1 MKKHTLKRYL
11 ASLLAVLMLISVTG
25 ISPAVFADSTPQ
37 LKTDSGTIKVIIK
50 SGMTDA
56 QVKDNLAKAL
66 LTNYVELSE
75 EQLTSI
81 TWEYECA
88 GYNEYDL
95 AKVNPNTAW
104 GSISG
109 FTSQTGGK
117 YVKLTYDHP
126 ALISQNDQ
134 STFKVAING
143 NRNTYCTI
151 MKVAKFDSNISVKSD
166 VVDIALSYD
175 DNGNVDEASLK
186 QNIFDNYV
194 TGTTPE
200 GLTYSDLSYSGN
212 FSEGT
217 QTVTISYAGNDDYYS
232 CSKPVT
238 VNFTD
243 SRAVA
248 FELKDKPDTLSIGYV
263 GSTMDVKTT
272 ENNVR
277 KQLVNVV
284 AEDVSLDQVKVE
296 FRNTANIIKE
306 DYQDLNRLAI
316 LTYTVTETDIRLSYA
331 GDTTH
336 KPFNKVVKD
345 IKFADNRIDS
355 SIAIKA
361 DASITYNMKADVM
374 KQDIFDNVIDWESS
388 KLPAKDTLTV
398 NDFKFE
404 CKTAFGWKDI
414 AGDEYPNLDAGDGQ
428 TVKISFVGNSE
439 YKPSDKEATIN
450 IAKADVAVSM
460 NKFTTAYAG
469 VEEDLSIENLGITL
483 DPNDPR
489 IDIYRIFAGI
499 NTNLKS
505 SVNLVLTDE
514 QWDVIVKISEVQAWL
529 YDRVPDLF
537 PSFNVTIKDK
547 LEEGMTI
554 GEFKALI
561 AKIIDAIEEAE
572 DIPGVGSGIKALL
585 ESLNIDLDSIKTMA
599 TIFDKLTEFSDDTT
613 IALGVPQHAGLYR
626 AYAVAVHK
634 NYNTSYASGTV
645 LILMNWKNMKI
656 VPNEELKKQTI
667 TTAEAEE
674 YAKGNKAAATLKCG
688 DTAVNDQSSLHYRYT
703 GLNTIYSSH
712 DFPTKAGKY
721 IVTVSVRGGDY
732 YALPTTFTFT
742 VK

>member
-248 FELKDKPDTLSIGYV
+248 FTANAKPDSFNIGFV
-263 GSTMDVKTT
+263 GNDV
-272 ENNVR
+272 NVEATKQAVL
-277 KQLVNVV
+277 KQLVNKVG
-284 AEDVSLDQVKVE
+284 DVELDQIKVE
-296 FRNTANIIKE
+296 YNPTIGSYKDFSELSVSDIRWYTNTAK
-306 DYQDLNRLAI
+306 
-316 LTYTVTETDIRLSYA
+316 TDIRLTYA
-331 GDTTH
+331 GDATH
-336 KPFNKVVKD
+336 KPFSAEFKD
-345 IKFADNRIDS
+345 LKFADNRIDS

-404 CKTAFGWKDI
+404 CKTAFGWTDI

-626 AYAVAVHK
+626 AYSVAVHK

-656 VPNEELKKQTI
+656 VPNEELKKKTI

-674 YAKGNKAAATLKCG
+674 YANGSKAAATLKCG

>member
-66 LTNYVELSE
+66 LTNYEELSE

-81 TWEYECA
+81 TWEYECV
-88 GYNEYDL
+88 GYNKIDVG
-95 AKVNPNTAW
+95 KVNPNTAW

-109 FTSQTGGK
+109 FTSQTG
-117 YVKLTYDHP
+117 KLAKITYDHP
-126 ALISQNDQ
+126 ALINQNDQ

-248 FELKDKPDTLSIGYV
+248 FTANAKPDSFNIGFV
-263 GSTMDVKTT
+263 GNDV
-272 ENNVR
+272 NVEATKQAVL
-277 KQLVNVV
+277 KQLVNKVG
-284 AEDVSLDQVKVE
+284 DVELDQIKVE
-296 FRNTANIIKE
+296 YNPTIGSYKDFSELSVSDIWWYTNTAK
-306 DYQDLNRLAI
+306 
-316 LTYTVTETDIRLSYA
+316 TDIRLTYA
-331 GDTTH
+331 GDATH
-336 KPFNKVVKD
+336 KPFSAEFKD
-345 IKFADNRIDS
+345 LKFADNRVAS

-374 KQDIFDNVIDWESS
+374 KQDIFDNVIDWENS

-404 CKTAFGWKDI
+404 CKAALGWTDI

-483 DPNDPR
+483 DPNDTR

-529 YDRVPDLF
+529 YDKAPKLF

-547 LEEGMTI
+547 LEKGMTI

-561 AKIIDAIEEAE
+561 AEIIDAIDEAE
-572 DIPGVGSGIKALL
+572 DMPVVGSGIKALL

-656 VPNEELKKQTI
+656 VPNEELKKHTI
-667 TTAEAEE
+667 TIAEAEE

-712 DFPTKAGKY
+712 EFPTKAGKY

-732 YALPTTFTFT
+732 YALPTTFIFT
-742 VK
+742 ITAD

>member
-66 LTNYVELSE
+66 LTNYEELSE

-109 FTSQTGGK
+109 FTSQTGK

-361 DASITYNMKADVM
+361 DASITYNMDAKSM
-374 KQDIFDNVIDWESS
+374 KEQIFNNVIDWENS

-404 CKTAFGWKDI
+404 CKAALGWTDI

-469 VEEDLSIENLGITL
+469 VEENLSIENLGITL
-483 DPNDPR
+483 DPNDTR

-529 YDRVPDLF
+529 YDRAPDLF

-561 AKIIDAIEEAE
+561 AKIIDAIDEAE
-572 DIPGVGSGIKALL
+572 DTPVVGSGIKALL

-656 VPNEELKKQTI
+656 VPNEELKKQNI

>member
-66 LTNYVELSE
+66 LTNYEELSE

-109 FTSQTGGK
+109 FTSQTGK

-361 DASITYNMKADVM
+361 DASITYNMDAKSM
-374 KQDIFDNVIDWESS
+374 KEQIFNNVIDWESS

-626 AYAVAVHK
+626 AYSVAVHK

-656 VPNEELKKQTI
+656 VPNEELKKKTI

-674 YAKGNKAAATLKCG
+674 YANGSKAAATLKCG

>member
-1 MKKHTLKRYL
+1 
-11 ASLLAVLMLISVTG
+11 
-25 ISPAVFADSTPQ
+25 
-37 LKTDSGTIKVIIK
+37 
-50 SGMTDA
+50 
-56 QVKDNLAKAL
+56 
-66 LTNYVELSE
+66 
-75 EQLTSI
+75 
-81 TWEYECA
+81 
-88 GYNEYDL
+88 
-95 AKVNPNTAW
+95 
-104 GSISG
+104 
-109 FTSQTGGK
+109 
-117 YVKLTYDHP
+117 
-126 ALISQNDQ
+126 
-134 STFKVAING
+134 
-143 NRNTYCTI
+143 
-151 MKVAKFDSNISVKSD
+151 
-166 VVDIALSYD
+166 
-175 DNGNVDEASLK
+175 
-186 QNIFDNYV
+186 
-194 TGTTPE
+194 
-200 GLTYSDLSYSGN
+200 
-212 FSEGT
+212 
-217 QTVTISYAGNDDYYS
+217 
-232 CSKPVT
+232 
-238 VNFTD
+238 
-243 SRAVA
+243 
-248 FELKDKPDTLSIGYV
+248 
-263 GSTMDVKTT
+263 
-272 ENNVR
+272 
-277 KQLVNVV
+277 
-284 AEDVSLDQVKVE
+284 
-296 FRNTANIIKE
+296 
-306 DYQDLNRLAI
+306 
-316 LTYTVTETDIRLSYA
+316 
-331 GDTTH
+331 
-336 KPFNKVVKD
+336 
-345 IKFADNRIDS
+345 
-355 SIAIKA
+355 
-361 DASITYNMKADVM
+361 M

-483 DPNDPR
+483 DPNDTR

-529 YDRVPDLF
+529 YDRAPDLF

-561 AKIIDAIEEAE
+561 AKIIDAIDEAE
-572 DIPGVGSGIKALL
+572 DTPVVGSGIKALL

-656 VPNEELKKQTI
+656 VPNEELKKKTI

-674 YAKGNKAAATLKCG
+674 YANGSKAAATLKCG

-732 YALPTTFTFT
+732 YALPTTFIFT